1 MSVPRTRELP
11 TRADSLQHWDVESI
25 RKDFPIL
32 AREVHGVP
40 LVYLDSANTS
50 QKPQVVLD
58 TLAEFYARHNA
69 NVARAVHTLGSE
81 ATDAFEGA
89 RDKVAAF
96 INAPRRDE
104 VIFTKN
110 ISESLN
116 LLAYTMSNAN
126 TTPGAERF
134 RIGPGD
140 EIVVTEMEH
149 HSNIVPWQ
157 LLAQRTGATFR
168 WLPIDED
175 GRLVESAIDEVINER
190 TKVVAFVHQSNALG
204 TINPVTRIVARARAV
219 GALSIVDAAQSAP
232 HLPLDVQALGAD
244 FVAFTGHKMYGPT
257 GVGVLW
263 GRYELLA
270 ELPPFLGGG
279 EMIETVDMSGSTF
292 APPPHRFEAGTPMIA
307 QAVGLGAAI
316 DYLSA
321 LGMDNVAAREHE
333 LVRYALEGLATLDGV
348 RIIGPASAL
357 DRGAAISFT
366 MPGIHPHDVAQLLD
380 EYGIAVRAG
389 HHCARPVCVR
399 YGIPA
404 TTRASFGV
412 YTTTEEI
419 DALVEGVS
427 AVKVMF
433 S

>member
-1 MSVPRTRELP
+1 MGF
-11 TRADSLQHWDVESI
+11 DVEAV

-32 AREVHGVP
+32 SREVHGVP

-58 TLAEFYARHNA
+58 TLTEFYARHNA

-81 ATDAFEGA
+81 ATNAFELA

-96 INAPRRDE
+96 INAPSRDE
-104 VIFTKN
+104 VVFTKN
-110 ISESLN
+110 SSEALN
-116 LLAYTMSNAN
+116 LLAYSMSNA
-126 TTPGAERF
+126 TTAPEPAAARF
-134 RIGPGD
+134 RVGPGD

-149 HSNIVPWQ
+149 HSNLVPWQ

-175 GRLVESAIDEVINER
+175 GRLVDSSIDEVINER

-204 TINPVTRIVARARAV
+204 TINPVPRIVARAKAV
-219 GALSIVDAAQSAP
+219 GALTVVDASQSAP

-244 FVAFTGHKMYGPT
+244 FVAFTGHKLYGPT

-270 ELPPFLGGG
+270 ALPPFMGGG

-292 APPPHRFEAGTPMIA
+292 AAPPHRFEAGTPMIA

-316 DYLSA
+316 DYVSA
-321 LGMDNVAAREHE
+321 IGMADVAAHEHQ
-333 LVRYALEGLATLDGV
+333 LVEHALAGLATVPGL
-348 RIIGPASAL
+348 RIIGPESSI
-357 DRGAAISFT
+357 DRGATISFT
-366 MPGIHPHDVAQLLD
+366 LPGIHPHDVAQLLD
-380 EYGIAVRAG
+380 ESGIAVRAG

-404 TTRASFGV
+404 TTRASFGI

-419 DALVEGVS
+419 DALVAGVER
-427 AVKVMF
+427 VKEVF
-433 S
+433 GR

>member
-1 MSVPRTRELP
+1 MSF
-11 TRADSLQHWDVESI
+11 DVEAV

-58 TLAEFYARHNA
+58 TLTDFYARHNA

-81 ATDAFEGA
+81 ATTAYENA

-96 INAPRRDE
+96 VNAASRDE
-104 VIFTKN
+104 IVFTKN
-110 ISESLN
+110 SSEALN
-116 LLAYTMSNAN
+116 LVAYAISNA
-126 TTPGAERF
+126 TTFPGADRF

-140 EIVVTEMEH
+140 EVVVTEMEH

-157 LLAQRTGATFR
+157 LLCQRTGATFR
-168 WLPIDED
+168 WIPIDD
-175 GRLVESAIDEVINER
+175 NGRLIESAIDEVITER

-204 TINPVTRIVARARAV
+204 TINPVRRIVARARAV
-219 GALSIVDAAQSAP
+219 GALTVVDASQSAP

-244 FVAFTGHKMYGPT
+244 FLAFTGHKLYGPT

-263 GRYELLA
+263 GRYDLLA

-279 EMIETVDMSGSTF
+279 EMIETVDLTGTTY
-292 APPPHRFEAGTPMIA
+292 AAPPHRFEAGTPMIA

-316 DYLSA
+316 DYVSA
-321 LGMDNVAAREHE
+321 LGMDNVAAHEHE
-333 LVRYALEGLATLDGV
+333 LVEYALPRLAGIDGV
-348 RIIGPASAL
+348 RIIGPSDTA
-357 DRGAAISFT
+357 DRGATIAFT
-366 MPGIHPHDVAQLLD
+366 LAGVHPHDVAQLLD
-380 EYGIAVRAG
+380 EQGIAVRAG

-399 YGIPA
+399 YGVPA
-404 TTRASFGV
+404 TTRASFGI
-412 YTTTEEI
+412 YTTFDEI
-419 DALVEGVS
+419 DALVRGVEN
-427 AVKVMF
+427 VKEVF
-433 S
+433 TA